1 MGILQEMW
9 NHPKTLSGIPHLP
22 LQPLLVILV
31 IYHWMCFLLLY
42 FIAPVNFNVTQL
54 EQIPFLT
61 ILMFCQSG
69 HRNTRVV
76 EISDIV
82 NRIAPKV
89 SRWFFSTNIPNYS
102 SVQSICALELAF
114 CSKKNIKMRASAPF
128 SFLMSH
134 TGKTTTRCWISSAAV
149 DRGQCPVHPRHPKAQ
164 RQEEVLQVGKCFIQ
178 LQRHVLNHAQYK
190 RVLNLN
196 FLVFFFPSVGRA
208 PWRILW
214 NWPGSLIK
222 TCKTGSL
229 QREFPHWGPQT
240 KCSPCS
246 VRPRRIAWRRSCR
259 RCLTAPLRESA
270 VGWVR
275 ARQRPPALRK
285 SKTNLLRC
293 FSSRADKPGR
303 PLRSLSQPLDSKQQL
318 SGQTTTLMTTG
329 KTMSCSMILS
339 CWRLPTILPSFRTIP
354 KPPHRQTP
362 RARASKATLASS
374 QRRSCVVISPQPR
387 APS

>member
-1 MGILQEMW
+1 MHW
-9 NHPKTLSGIPHLP
+9 NL
-22 LQPLLVILV
+22 
-31 IYHWMCFLLLY
+31 C
-42 FIAPVNFNVTQL
+42 
-54 EQIPFLT
+54 
-61 ILMFCQSG
+61 
-69 HRNTRVV
+69 
-76 EISDIV
+76 
-82 NRIAPKV
+82 
-89 SRWFFSTNIPNYS
+89 
-102 SVQSICALELAF
+102 CAQ
-114 CSKKNIKMRASAPF
+114 KKNIKMRASARF

-178 LQRHVLNHAQYK
+178 PQGHVLNHMRYR
-190 RVLNLN
+190 RVLNLH
-196 FLVFFFPSVGRA
+196 FLVFFFPSAGRT

-246 VRPRRIAWRRSCR
+246 VRPHRIAWRRSCR
-259 RCLTAPLRESA
+259 RCLTAPLRGSA

-275 ARQRPPALRK
+275 SRQRPPALRK
-285 SKTNLLRC
+285 SKTNLLLRL
-293 FSSRADKPGR
+293 SSRADKPGR
-303 PLRSLSQPLDSKQQL
+303 PLRSPSQPLGSKQQL

-362 RARASKATLASS
+362 RERASKATLASS
-374 QRRSCVVISPQPR
+374 QRRWRVDVSPQQR